1 MKHYVTGFNG
11 LRTIGVLT
19 VILYHLWPNHVQGG
33 FLGVVLFFVLSGY
46 LVTDSLLREY
56 ERSKK
61 INIWKFWGRRI
72 KRLYPLLI
80 SIFLLVTPY
89 IIIFQPNLWA
99 GLRSNFLSA
108 VFSVQNWWQISQGSS
123 YFADIAGA
131 SPFKHIYYLAIEG
144 QFFIIWPLLLIVLLK
159 FVKKR
164 GRIFII
170 ANVLAILSAIL
181 MAVLFVPGA
190 DPTRVYYGTDTR
202 FFSLMMGASL
212 AFIWPLN
219 KLSHKVNKK
228 ATKIAW
234 QLIIG
239 LSLVLLVAYIF
250 MPAQGTFAYY
260 GGMWLA
266 SLASVIL
273 VALVAHPSLPAN
285 KLFSNP
291 VFEYIGSRSYGI
303 YLWQLPVF
311 AFAEAKVLAPTSWY
325 NLIWQLSLIL
335 ILTELSYRLIELP
348 TQRFDY
354 SNVFEIVQNFI
365 REKGWKL
372 KKNIGPMILSGL
384 ILISLGFIIFSPPS
398 PHDQRLIEEKIMAQQ
413 VALQKKQLAEANNK
427 VPLSLKTVAEKY
439 EIQPVVAE
447 KASQMNV
454 LALGD
459 SVMVAAS
466 TNLQEVFPH
475 MYIDAAVGRQ
485 AESLATDLTNAK
497 AKMPNPDA
505 YLIGLGTNGTIKE
518 SEIEAAMKV
527 AGNKP
532 VYWMNI
538 HADRVWAKPNNNL
551 LTKTAKKYKNLK
563 IIDWNKKASG
573 HNAWFYSDNIH
584 PKGTGAE
591 EYATLVANS
600 LIKVAK

>member
-1 MKHYVTGFNG
+1 
-11 LRTIGVLT
+11 
-19 VILYHLWPNHVQGG
+19 
-33 FLGVVLFFVLSGY
+33 
-46 LVTDSLLREY
+46 
-56 ERSKK
+56 
-61 INIWKFWGRRI
+61 
-72 KRLYPLLI
+72 
-80 SIFLLVTPY
+80 
-89 IIIFQPNLWA
+89 
-99 GLRSNFLSA
+99 
-108 VFSVQNWWQISQGSS
+108 
-123 YFADIAGA
+123 
-131 SPFKHIYYLAIEG
+131 
-144 QFFIIWPLLLIVLLK
+144 
-159 FVKKR
+159 
-164 GRIFII
+164 
-170 ANVLAILSAIL
+170 
-181 MAVLFVPGA
+181 
-190 DPTRVYYGTDTR
+190 
-202 FFSLMMGASL
+202 MMGASL

-234 QLIIG
+234 QLTIG

-250 MPAQGTFAYY
+250 MPAQGTFTYY

-325 NLIWQLSLIL
+325 NLIWQLALIL

-354 SNVFEIVQNFI
+354 SNVLEIVQNFI

-384 ILISLGFIIFSPPS
+384 VLISLSFIIFSPPS

-505 YLIGLGTNGTIKE
+505 YLIGLGTNGTIKAD
-518 SEIEAAMKV
+518 EIEAAMKV

>member
-1 MKHYVTGFNG
+1 M
-11 LRTIGVLT
+11 
-19 VILYHLWPNHVQGG
+19 
-33 FLGVVLFFVLSGY
+33 
-46 LVTDSLLREY
+46 
-56 ERSKK
+56 
-61 INIWKFWGRRI
+61 
-72 KRLYPLLI
+72 
-80 SIFLLVTPY
+80 
-89 IIIFQPNLWA
+89 
-99 GLRSNFLSA
+99 
-108 VFSVQNWWQISQGSS
+108 
-123 YFADIAGA
+123 
-131 SPFKHIYYLAIEG
+131 
-144 QFFIIWPLLLIVLLK
+144 
-159 FVKKR
+159 
-164 GRIFII
+164 
-170 ANVLAILSAIL
+170 
-181 MAVLFVPGA
+181 
-190 DPTRVYYGTDTR
+190 
-202 FFSLMMGASL
+202 
-212 AFIWPLN
+212 
-219 KLSHKVNKK
+219 
-228 ATKIAW
+228 
-234 QLIIG
+234 
-239 LSLVLLVAYIF
+239 
-250 MPAQGTFAYY
+250 
-260 GGMWLA
+260 
-266 SLASVIL
+266 
-273 VALVAHPSLPAN
+273 
-285 KLFSNP
+285 
-291 VFEYIGSRSYGI
+291 
-303 YLWQLPVF
+303 
-311 AFAEAKVLAPTSWY
+311 
-325 NLIWQLSLIL
+325 
-335 ILTELSYRLIELP
+335 IELP

-354 SNVFEIVQNFI
+354 SNVLEIVQNFI

-384 ILISLGFIIFSPPS
+384 VLISLSFIIFSPPS

-505 YLIGLGTNGTIKE
+505 YLIGLGTNGTIKAD
-518 SEIEAAMKV
+518 EIEAAMKV